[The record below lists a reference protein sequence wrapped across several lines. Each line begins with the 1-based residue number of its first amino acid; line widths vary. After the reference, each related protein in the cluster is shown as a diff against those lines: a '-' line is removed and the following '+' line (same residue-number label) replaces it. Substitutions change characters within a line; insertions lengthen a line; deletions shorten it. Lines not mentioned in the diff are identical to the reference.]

1 MFEFLNRNRMN
12 YIDNNNN
19 NNNNNNKSNMVMLT
33 EADIKKL
40 KNNHGVVLFFMNGCG
55 HCVDMKEDWNA
66 AVDECRNNGI
76 GSGSDDFVLG
86 AIESGSTDM
95 FQKHGITTNVSGY
108 PTILY
113 ITSEGIKNGNTSH
126 EKYEKSREKQEF
138 IEWIK
143 NKKNGKNGKNSKDG
157 KQMKPVKQMKQ
168 MKPVKQMKQSGG
180 GLKKRRTY
188 RRKPKSKRHSKRHT
202 RRHSRR
208 HTKGGGCG
216 CGTRGLAA
224 LFGKVG

>member
-1 MFEFLNRNRMN
+1 
-12 YIDNNNN
+12 
-19 NNNNNNKSNMVMLT
+19 MLT

-143 NKKNGKNGKNSKDG
+143 NKKNGKIGKNSKDG
-157 KQMKPVKQMKQ
+157 KQVKQMKQMKQ
-168 MKPVKQMKQSGG
+168 MKPVKQSGG

-216 CGTRGLAA
+216 CSAGGMAA
-224 LFGKVG
+224 LFGKAG